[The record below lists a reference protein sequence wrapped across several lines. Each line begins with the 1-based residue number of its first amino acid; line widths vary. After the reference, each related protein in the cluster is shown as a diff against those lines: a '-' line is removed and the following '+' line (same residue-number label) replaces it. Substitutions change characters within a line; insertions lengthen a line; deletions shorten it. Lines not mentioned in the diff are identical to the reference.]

1 MGLIIAFY
9 SQLHDKY
16 NTAGSPKNTKEDHVI
31 NIANLNYC
39 GIMKSPFEF
48 YAGRYQKEL

>member
-1 MGLIIAFY
+1 MGAVIAFFA
-9 SQLHDKY
+9 QLGKTTDGKA
-16 NTAGSPKNTKEDHVI
+16 TPKKTREAHVI

-48 YAGRYQKEL
+48 YSGKFQKEL

>member
-1 MGLIIAFY
+1 MGAIVAFFAQVNEK
-9 SQLHDKY
+9 SNPRRSNEQHL
-16 NTAGSPKNTKEDHVI
+16 I

-48 YAGRYQKEL
+48 YSGKYQKDL

>member
-1 MGLIIAFY
+1 MGPVIAFFA
-9 SQLHDKY
+9 QLGKG
-16 NTAGSPKNTKEDHVI
+16 TEGKATPKKTRDAHVI

-48 YAGRYQKEL
+48 YSGKYQK